1 MKAFTILAVSTAALA
16 LTACSDRQDE
26 TPITQEAA
34 DDMDV
39 AVMDDD
45 AMPVGG
51 ELNETQ
57 QASYDAMDRQAVSDE
72 YDTNRDAMMADN
84 SSATGN
90 SGAMTSNESSMA
102 GSSSANTNSGS
113 SSMNNSSTG
122 GSTSG
127 SSNNTSN
134 SGNAM
139 QGGSMADGSSGSN
152 VAALPARSQMD
163 FAYLD
168 RNSDGRLS
176 VAEYAIWAVRAN
188 PNTPVENDQT
198 KPYISTDQINEAGQT
213 FFYFD
218 QDGNSYLSQSEF
230 TSARNSARTPG
241 GSSM

>member
-1 MKAFTILAVSTAALA
+1 LKKFTILAVSTAALA
-16 LTACSDRQDE
+16 LAACSDQQDE

-72 YDTNRDAMMADN
+72 YDTNRDAMMAEN
-84 SSATGN
+84 SSAPSNSDAMGSNSDSMTG
-90 SGAMTSNESSMA
+90 A
-102 GSSSANTNSGS
+102 SSANTT
-113 SSMNNSSTG
+113 STSG
-122 GSTSG
+122 GSTSDD
-127 SSNNTSN
+127 
-134 SGNAM
+134 
-139 QGGSMADGSSGSN
+139 SMADSSDSSN

-168 RNSDGRLS
+168 RNSDGQLS
-176 VAEYAIWAVRAN
+176 VAEYAIWAVPAN

-218 QDGNSYLSQSEF
+218 EDGDSYLSNSEF
-230 TSARNSARTPG
+230 TAARNSARTPG
-241 GSSM
+241 GSTM

>member
-1 MKAFTILAVSTAALA
+1 MKKLAFLAVSTAALA
-16 LTACSDRQDE
+16 LAACSDDPNE

-34 DDMDV
+34 PDMDAEV
-39 AVMDDD
+39 LADD

-51 ELNETQ
+51 DLNETQ

-72 YDTNRDAMMADN
+72 YDTNRDSMMA
-84 SSATGN
+84 
-90 SGAMTSNESSMA
+90 E
-102 GSSSANTNSGS
+102 SSSASDNSNAMASNTDSMSGSSGGTSASTSDSSSSSTSSADNSGS
-113 SSMNNSSTG
+113 S
-122 GSTSG
+122 
-127 SSNNTSN
+127 
-134 SGNAM
+134 
-139 QGGSMADGSSGSN
+139 D

-188 PNTPVENDQT
+188 PNTPVANDQT

-218 QDGNSYLSQSEF
+218 EDGDSYLSQSEF
-230 TSARNSARTPG
+230 QAARNSARTP
-241 GSSM
+241 

>member
-1 MKAFTILAVSTAALA
+1 MKKLAILAVSTAALA
-16 LTACSDRQDE
+16 LTACSDDPNE

-34 DDMDV
+34 PDMDAEV
-39 AVMDDD
+39 LADD

-51 ELNETQ
+51 DLNETQ

-72 YDTNRDAMMADN
+72 YDTNRDTMMAESASASGTSAGTASNSDSMSGSSDANSTSNSSTSNSNDAMADN
-84 SSATGN
+84 S
-90 SGAMTSNESSMA
+90 
-102 GSSSANTNSGS
+102 GS
-113 SSMNNSSTG
+113 
-122 GSTSG
+122 
-127 SSNNTSN
+127 
-134 SGNAM
+134 
-139 QGGSMADGSSGSN
+139 SN

-168 RNSDGRLS
+168 RNSDGQLS

-188 PNTPVENDQT
+188 PNTPVANDQT

-218 QDGNSYLSQSEF
+218 EDGNTYLSDGEF
-230 TSARNSARTPG
+230 TAARNSARTPG

>member
-1 MKAFTILAVSTAALA
+1 MKKFTILAVSTAALA
-16 LTACSDRQDE
+16 LAACSDQQDE

-72 YDTNRDAMMADN
+72 YDTNRDAMMAEN
-84 SSATGN
+84 SSAPSN
-90 SGAMTSNESSMA
+90 SDAM
-102 GSSSANTNSGS
+102 GSNSGS
-113 SSMNNSSTG
+113 MTG
-122 GSTSG
+122 ASGANTTSTSG
-127 SSNNTSN
+127 GSN
-134 SGNAM
+134 SDA
-139 QGGSMADGSSGSN
+139 SMGDSPDSSN

-168 RNSDGRLS
+168 RNSDGQLS
-176 VAEYAIWAVRAN
+176 VAEYAIWAVPAN

-198 KPYISTDQINEAGQT
+198 KPYISTDQINEAGKT

-218 QDGNSYLSQSEF
+218 EDGNTYLSDGEF
-230 TSARNSARTPG
+230 TAARNSARTPG

>member
-1 MKAFTILAVSTAALA
+1 MKKLAFLAVSTAALA
-16 LTACSDRQDE
+16 LAACSDDPNE

-34 DDMDV
+34 PDMDAEV
-39 AVMDDD
+39 LADD

-51 ELNETQ
+51 DLNETQ

-72 YDTNRDAMMADN
+72 YDTNRDSMMA
-84 SSATGN
+84 
-90 SGAMTSNESSMA
+90 E
-102 GSSSANTNSGS
+102 SSSASDNSNAMASNTDSMSGSSGGTSASTSDSSSSSTSSADNSGS
-113 SSMNNSSTG
+113 S
-122 GSTSG
+122 
-127 SSNNTSN
+127 
-134 SGNAM
+134 
-139 QGGSMADGSSGSN
+139 D

-188 PNTPVENDQT
+188 PNTPVANDQT

-218 QDGNSYLSQSEF
+218 EDGNSYLSNAEF
-230 TSARNSARTPG
+230 TTARNSARTPG
-241 GSSM
+241 GSTM

>member
-1 MKAFTILAVSTAALA
+1 MPVVFNRRTPLKAFTILAVSTAALA
-16 LTACSDRQDE
+16 LTACSDQQDE

-51 ELNETQ
+51 DLNETQ

-72 YDTNRDAMMADN
+72 YDTNRDTMMAEN
-84 SSATGN
+84 ASASGN
-90 SGAMTSNESSMA
+90 SGAMASSGTNSSGNNMSGGNMSDDSMSGDSMA
-102 GSSSANTNSGS
+102 GSDPAPI
-113 SSMNNSSTG
+113 
-122 GSTSG
+122 
-127 SSNNTSN
+127 
-134 SGNAM
+134 
-139 QGGSMADGSSGSN
+139 
-152 VAALPARSQMD
+152 PARSQMD

-188 PNTPVENDQT
+188 PNTSVENDQT

-218 QDGNSYLSQSEF
+218 EDGNSYLSDSEF
-230 TSARNSARTPG
+230 TTARNSARTPG
-241 GSSM
+241 GSNM

>member
-1 MKAFTILAVSTAALA
+1 MKKLAILAVSTAALA
-16 LTACSDRQDE
+16 LTACSDDPNE

-34 DDMDV
+34 PDMDAEV
-39 AVMDDD
+39 LADD

-51 ELNETQ
+51 DLNETQ

-72 YDTNRDAMMADN
+72 YDTNRDTMMAESASASGTSAGTASNSDSMSGSSGANSTSSSGTSNSDDAMADN
-84 SSATGN
+84 S
-90 SGAMTSNESSMA
+90 
-102 GSSSANTNSGS
+102 GS
-113 SSMNNSSTG
+113 
-122 GSTSG
+122 
-127 SSNNTSN
+127 
-134 SGNAM
+134 
-139 QGGSMADGSSGSN
+139 SN

-168 RNSDGRLS
+168 RNSDGQLS

-188 PNTPVENDQT
+188 PNTPVANDQT

-218 QDGNSYLSQSEF
+218 EDGDSYLSNAEF

-241 GSSM
+241 GSTM

>member
-1 MKAFTILAVSTAALA
+1 MKAFTIFAVSTAALA
-16 LTACSDRQDE
+16 LAACSDQQDE

-39 AVMDDD
+39 AAMDDD

-72 YDTNRDAMMADN
+72 YDTNRDTMMAE
-84 SSATGN
+84 SAN
-90 SGAMTSNESSMA
+90 SGAMASNTSMQSDMEGDTA
-102 GSSSANTNSGS
+102 T
-113 SSMNNSSTG
+113 SSTPAP
-122 GSTSG
+122 SAT
-127 SSNNTSN
+127 NT
-134 SGNAM
+134 
-139 QGGSMADGSSGSN
+139 
-152 VAALPARSQMD
+152 AAPLPARSQMD

-168 RNSDGRLS
+168 RNDDGQLS

-188 PNTPVENDQT
+188 PNTSVANDQT

-218 QDGNSYLSQSEF
+218 EDGDSYLSNSEF
-230 TSARNSARTPG
+230 TTARNSSRTPNT
-241 GSSM
+241 SSM

>member
-1 MKAFTILAVSTAALA
+1 MKKLAFLAVSTAALA
-16 LTACSDRQDE
+16 LAACSDDPNE

-34 DDMDV
+34 PDMDAEV
-39 AVMDDD
+39 LADD

-51 ELNETQ
+51 DLNETQ

-72 YDTNRDAMMADN
+72 YDTNRDNMMA
-84 SSATGN
+84 
-90 SGAMTSNESSMA
+90 E
-102 GSSSANTNSGS
+102 SSSASGNSDAMASNTDSMSGSSGGTSASTSDSSSSSTSSADNSGS
-113 SSMNNSSTG
+113 S
-122 GSTSG
+122 
-127 SSNNTSN
+127 
-134 SGNAM
+134 
-139 QGGSMADGSSGSN
+139 D

-188 PNTPVENDQT
+188 PNTPVANDQT

-218 QDGNSYLSQSEF
+218 EDGNSYLSNAEF
-230 TSARNSARTPG
+230 TTARNSARTPG
-241 GSSM
+241 GSTM

>member
-1 MKAFTILAVSTAALA
+1 MKKLAFLAVSTAALA
-16 LTACSDRQDE
+16 LAACSDDPNE

-34 DDMDV
+34 PDMDAEV
-39 AVMDDD
+39 LADD

-51 ELNETQ
+51 DLNETQ

-72 YDTNRDAMMADN
+72 YDTNRDSMMA
-84 SSATGN
+84 
-90 SGAMTSNESSMA
+90 E
-102 GSSSANTNSGS
+102 SSSASGNSDAMASNTDSMSGSSGGTSASTSDSSSSSTSSADNSGS
-113 SSMNNSSTG
+113 S
-122 GSTSG
+122 
-127 SSNNTSN
+127 
-134 SGNAM
+134 
-139 QGGSMADGSSGSN
+139 D

-188 PNTPVENDQT
+188 PNTPVANDQT

-218 QDGNSYLSQSEF
+218 EDGNSYLSNAEF
-230 TSARNSARTPG
+230 TTARNSARTPG
-241 GSSM
+241 GSTM

>member
-1 MKAFTILAVSTAALA
+1 MKKLAFLAVSTAALA
-16 LTACSDRQDE
+16 LAACSDDPNE

-34 DDMDV
+34 PDMDAEV
-39 AVMDDD
+39 LADE

-51 ELNETQ
+51 DLNETQ

-72 YDTNRDAMMADN
+72 YDTNRDSMMA
-84 SSATGN
+84 
-90 SGAMTSNESSMA
+90 E
-102 GSSSANTNSGS
+102 SSSASDNSNAMASNTDSMSGSSGGTSASTSDSSSSSTSSADNSGS
-113 SSMNNSSTG
+113 S
-122 GSTSG
+122 
-127 SSNNTSN
+127 
-134 SGNAM
+134 
-139 QGGSMADGSSGSN
+139 D

-188 PNTPVENDQT
+188 PNTPVANDQT

-218 QDGNSYLSQSEF
+218 EDGNSYLSNAEF
-230 TSARNSARTPG
+230 TTARNSARTPG
-241 GSSM
+241 GSTM

>member
-16 LTACSDRQDE
+16 LTACSDQQDE

-39 AVMDDD
+39 VVMDED

-72 YDTNRDAMMADN
+72 YDTNRDTMMAE
-84 SSATGN
+84 SSSTSDN
-90 SGAMTSNESSMA
+90 SGAMASS
-102 GSSSANTNSGS
+102 GTNS
-113 SSMNNSSTG
+113 
-122 GSTSG
+122 
-127 SSNNTSN
+127 
-134 SGNAM
+134 SGNDM
-139 QGGSMADGSSGSN
+139 SGGNMSDDSMSGDSMG
-152 VAALPARSQMD
+152 ASDPAPIPPRSQMD

-188 PNTPVENDQT
+188 PNTPVENNQT

-218 QDGNSYLSQSEF
+218 EDGDSYLSDSEF
-230 TSARNSARTPG
+230 TTARNSARTPG
-241 GSSM
+241 GSNM